1 LKKRQSL
8 ILTGIMLLAVLLTV
22 VGCSTSKTEK
32 LKVATG
38 SSLITAV
45 VQEVGGD
52 KVEAVNIVPPAQCPG
67 HFDIKPSDVEK
78 LAEAKLLLHH
88 NWQGKLFDNKLIES
102 ANNEELVVVPVAV
115 KGNWMAPPVQK
126 EAVTKIAD
134 IMMQEDPDNKSYY
147 EENASRLISSIEDK
161 GKEVRSRLQK
171 YEVEKIKVLC
181 SGMQQG
187 FLKWAGFDVVAT
199 YGRPE
204 ELSPKKLQ
212 ELVNKGKEAG
222 VKLVV
227 DNLQSGPDAGVGI
240 AKEIGAVQVTI
251 SNFPGGFPK
260 TDNWSAALDKNI
272 ELLLEALERES

>member
-1 LKKRQSL
+1 MKKRQNL

-22 VGCSTSKTEK
+22 VGCSAAKTEK
-32 LKVATG
+32 IKVATG
-38 SSLITAV
+38 SSLITAI

-78 LAEAKLLLHH
+78 LAEAKLFLHH

-102 ANNEELVVVPVAV
+102 ADNEELVVVPVAV
-115 KGNWMAPPVQK
+115 EGNWMAPPVQK
-126 EAVTKIAD
+126 EAVAKIAG

-147 EENASRLISSIEDK
+147 EENASRLVSSIEDK
-161 GKEVRSRLQK
+161 GKEVHSRLQEH
-171 YEVEKIKVLC
+171 EVGKIKVLC

-240 AKEIGAVQVTI
+240 AEEIGAAQVTI

-260 TDNWSAALDKNI
+260 TDTWSTALDKNI
-272 ELLLEALERES
+272 DLLLEALERES

>member
-1 LKKRQSL
+1 LKKRQNL

-22 VGCSTSKTEK
+22 VGCSAAKTEK

-38 SSLITAV
+38 SSLISAV

-88 NWQGKLFDNKLIES
+88 NWQGKLFNNKLIES
-102 ANNEELVVVPVAV
+102 ANNEKLVVVPVAV
-115 KGNWMAPPVQK
+115 EGNWMAPPVQK
-126 EAVTKIAD
+126 EAVKKIAD
-134 IMMQEDPDNKSYY
+134 ILKQEDPDNKSYY
-147 EENASRLISSIEDK
+147 EENASRLVSSIEDK
-161 GKEVRSRLQK
+161 GKEVRSRLQEH
-171 YEVEKIKVLC
+171 EVGKIKVLC

-212 ELVNKGKEAG
+212 ELINKGKEAG

-227 DNLQSGPDAGVGI
+227 DNLQSGPDAGQGI
-240 AKEIGAVQVTI
+240 AEEIGAAQVTI

-260 TDNWSAALDKNI
+260 TDTWSKALDKNI
-272 ELLLEALERES
+272 DLLLEALERES